1 MWGMIRPLMEIL
13 NVLLNALLNGI
24 LPISIISNQW
34 VTAGYKACIILM
46 ISILPAKIA
55 WELFY
60 AIMMDADNVDPSKN
74 HVLHDSCFYAVYNTY
89 GQ

>member
-1 MWGMIRPLMEIL
+1 MEFQTFSEVSCGGMIRPLMEIL

-55 WELFY
+55 WGAFLCY
-60 AIMMDADNVDPSKN
+60 
-74 HVLHDSCFYAVYNTY
+74 HDGC
-89 GQ
+89 